1 MERVMLFVT
10 TRLHFS
16 PAPRR
21 ASAQSSL
28 QRSVTRKS
36 SSQRESS
43 RAALGESTLGE
54 TTLGETSL
62 GDTTLGRTTC
72 PLCATRMS
80 SALEEEA
87 QERKRR

>member
-1 MERVMLFVT
+1 MERVTLLVT
-10 TRLHFS
+10 THLCFS
-16 PAPRR
+16 HAPRR

-43 RAALGESTLGE
+43 RAALGETTLGE
-54 TTLGETSL
+54 TTLGE
-62 GDTTLGRTTC
+62 TTLGRTTC
-72 PLCATRMS
+72 PLCAKRMS

>member
-1 MERVMLFVT
+1 MERGVLLVT
-10 TRLHFS
+10 KRLCFS
-16 PAPRR
+16 RAPRR

-43 RAALGESTLGE
+43 RAALGETTLGE
-54 TTLGETSL
+54 TTLGRTTL
-62 GDTTLGRTTC
+62 GETTLGRTTC
-72 PLCATRMS
+72 PLCAKRMS

>member
-1 MERVMLFVT
+1 MERGVLLVT
-10 TRLHFS
+10 KRLCFS
-16 PAPRR
+16 RAPRR

-43 RAALGESTLGE
+43 RAALGE
-54 TTLGETSL
+54 TTLGE
-62 GDTTLGRTTC
+62 TTLGRTTC
-72 PLCATRMS
+72 PLCAKRMS

>member
-1 MERVMLFVT
+1 MERVTLLVT
-10 TRLHFS
+10 TRLCFS
-16 PAPRR
+16 HAPRR

-43 RAALGESTLGE
+43 RAALGE
-54 TTLGETSL
+54 TTLGE
-62 GDTTLGRTTC
+62 TTLGRTTC
-72 PLCATRMS
+72 PLCAKRMS